1 MIVIGIVGGVASG
14 KSVVARMFAEQG
26 GTLIDGDEYGHQVLE
41 DEGIKSA
48 LRERWGQDVFDGE
61 GNVLRQQV
69 GHRVFALTDTGK
81 EDLAFLEGL
90 SHPMIKRKIENRLQ
104 EISAG
109 ATDRMVILDAAV
121 MLKAGWDKLCEKIV
135 YVDVP
140 REMRLDRAVARGWS
154 PVQFDRKELSQRDL
168 TEKRRV
174 ADYVV
179 DNSGTREQTEAQ
191 VRQFVEVLFAQSP

>member
-1 MIVIGIVGGVASG
+1 MIVIGIAGGVASG